1 MLLKFIHL
9 IQLLSIINV
18 GWKVS
23 NGNAEDAAGTNTTSL
38 PYSSAEFC
46 QHNEM
51 DSDLYI
57 SLFSPCVFT
66 FYKGWS
72 NITQEE
78 SFSCIGIVNSTN
90 EVIIDVKES
99 KVVGWPDPCVANG
112 PRCYD
117 LSEYPDLNSIFTLY
131 GESVGKVY
139 PMKFPKGSSYVSV
152 DCSKDYQ
159 IAKEAMKKIPEAI
172 EPLANAI
179 IFFGLMVL
187 IGSIICC
194 CVCCGCVCREG
205 GHQRGNRYNYSNI
218 GGVYDGPPVEAKR
231 IV

>member
-1 MLLKFIHL
+1 MLWKFIHL
-9 IQLLSIINV
+9 FQLLTIITL
-18 GWKVS
+18 GWTVS
-23 NGNAEDAAGTNTTSL
+23 KGTAEDTRPNTTSL
-38 PYSSAEFC
+38 PYPSAEFC
-46 QHNEM
+46 QHNEIG
-51 DSDLYI
+51 SDLYI

-90 EVIIDVKES
+90 EVIIAVKES

-117 LSEYPDLNSIFTLY
+117 LSEYPDLSNFTIY
-131 GESVGKVY
+131 GESMGNVY
-139 PMKFPKGSSYVSV
+139 PMKFPEDSSYVSV

-159 IAKEAMKKIPEAI
+159 IAKETMKKIPEAI
-172 EPLANAI
+172 EPLTNAI

-194 CVCCGCVCREG
+194 CVCCACICREG
-205 GHQRGNRYNYSNI
+205 GHQRANTRYNYSNI
-218 GGVYDGPPVEAKR
+218 TGVYAGPPVEAKR
-231 IV
+231 IL